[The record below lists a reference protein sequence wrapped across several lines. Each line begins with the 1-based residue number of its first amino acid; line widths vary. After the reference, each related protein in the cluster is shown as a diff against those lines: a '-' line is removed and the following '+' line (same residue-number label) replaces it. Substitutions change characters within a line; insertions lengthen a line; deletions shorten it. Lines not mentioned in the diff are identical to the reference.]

1 MPTNPTGQKQ
11 PTTRKQSK
19 NTLEDPKAIKKETKD
34 KHGSNKKVRSNK
46 EKPPRRRIFP
56 IWLRLIVITILC
68 AVALIVGLMVGYGVL
83 GDGQPLDVLKLET
96 WEHIWNIA
104 TKTE

>member
-1 MPTNPTGQKQ
+1 MSTNPTGQKQ
-11 PTTRKQSK
+11 PTTRKQYK
-19 NTLEDPKAIKKETKD
+19 NTPENPKAVKETKD
-34 KHGSNKKVRSNK
+34 KQGSAKKVRSNK

-56 IWLRLIVITILC
+56 IWLRLIFITILC
-68 AVALIVGLMVGYGVL
+68 VVALIVGLMVGYGVL
-83 GDGQPLDVLKLET
+83 GEGQPLDVLKLET

>member
-1 MPTNPTGQKQ
+1 MSTNPTGQKQ
-11 PTTRKQSK
+11 PTTRKKYK
-19 NTLEDPKAIKKETKD
+19 NEAETKPAAKSADEKNRTSRKKE
-34 KHGSNKKVRSNK
+34 

-68 AVALIVGLMVGYGVL
+68 VLALIVGLIVGYGVL
-83 GDGQPLDVLKLET
+83 GDGDPLDVLKLET

-104 TKTE
+104 TKTD

>member
-1 MPTNPTGQKQ
+1 MSTNPTGQKQ
-11 PTTRKQSK
+11 PTTRKQYKHTS
-19 NTLEDPKAIKKETKD
+19 EEPKAIKETKD
-34 KHGSNKKVRSNK
+34 KPGADKQVRSNK

-68 AVALIVGLMVGYGVL
+68 AVALIIGLMVGYSVL
-83 GDGQPLDVLKLET
+83 GDGQPLDVLKIET

-104 TKTE
+104 TKTK